1 MPVTVV
7 ARAAA
12 EPTFRNLRFIDIG
25 VNLTDSVFRG
35 YHHGRKKHDDDLDL
49 VLERSRLAGVKSM
62 IITGGSLH
70 ESKEA
75 LELARTYGFYATIGC
90 HPTRSSQFDK
100 FKGGPSA
107 YLDALD
113 ALIEKHLRGKGRVVA
128 VGECGLDYDRTHF
141 ADPETQRAHFRSQLG
156 LAKKYHLPL
165 FLHSRAAHADFVK
178 ILRDEGFGQ
187 DGGKAAGGN
196 GGVVHSF
203 TGTAEEVAEL
213 VQMGFHISV
222 NGCSMKTEANLVAVK
237 AIPPGKIMFE
247 TDSPWCSMTAS
258 HASRPHIDALPQSL
272 RSLYFPPDTKPE
284 RFVYGKPVKGR
295 NEPTSIGGVA
305 WVLHRMNEG
314 VAFER
319 IAERAWKNTV
329 EVFGLDELRDTS
341 ENALASAST

>member
-12 EPTFRNLRFIDIG
+12 EPTFRNLRFIDIA
-25 VNLTDSVFRG
+25 VNLTDPTYRG
-35 YHHGRKKHDDDLDL
+35 YHHGKKRHDDDLET

-62 IITGGSLH
+62 IITGGSLF

-75 LELARTYGFYATIGC
+75 LQLAETYGFYATIGC
-90 HPTRSSQFDK
+90 HPTRSGQFDQ

-113 ALIEKHLRGKGRVVA
+113 KLIETHLRGKGRVVA

-141 ADPETQRAHFRSQLG
+141 SDPDTQRKHFRSQLS

-178 ILRDEGFGQ
+178 ILREEGFGK
-187 DGGKAAGGN
+187 DGGRAIGGK

-213 VQMGFHISV
+213 VQMGFHIGV
-222 NGCSMKTEANLVAVK
+222 NGCSMKTEANLTAVR
-237 AIPPGKIMFE
+237 AVPPAKIVFE
-247 TDSPWCSMTAS
+247 TDAPWCSMTAS
-258 HASRPHIDALPQSL
+258 HASRPHIDTLPQSL

-284 RFVYGKPVKGR
+284 RFVHGKAVKGR
-295 NEPTSIGGVA
+295 NEPCAIGGVA
-305 WVLHRMNEG
+305 WVLKRMYPN
-314 VAFER
+314 VTFER
-319 IAERAWKNTV
+319 ITERAWKNTV
-329 EVFGLDELRDTS
+329 EVFGLDELRDT
-341 ENALASAST
+341 EEDVPTSAAT